1 MNDIMLLTC
10 NPKCIPDSDIEGVIP
25 RDI

>member
-1 MNDIMLLTC
+1 MNDIMLLTR
-10 NPKCIPDSDIEGVIP
+10 NPKCISRFNIEGVIP